1 MDRTEQKETDT
12 IDIRKLTKFQKRQ
25 VISLVDRFLGEN
37 EEIKKEDFYIGPK
50 CGKEHPRITK
60 AGKTK
65 GGKQMYLCHECGHRF
80 VEDIGKPSYSNG
92 MTFLLGEC
100 S

>member
-1 MDRTEQKETDT
+1 M
-12 IDIRKLTKFQKRQ
+12 
-25 VISLVDRFLGEN
+25 
-37 EEIKKEDFYIGPK
+37 
-50 CGKEHPRITK
+50 K

-100 S
+100 SKRIHFRGRHWMRVQGSWVYIFHSTAWSWRHKIMEKMKDLQDDIVLS

>member
-1 MDRTEQKETDT
+1 MKETIMQT
-12 IDIRKLTKFQKRQ
+12 AIC
-25 VISLVDRFLGEN
+25 
-37 EEIKKEDFYIGPK
+37 PK
-50 CGKEHPRITK
+50 CGKEHPRIMK

-80 VEDIGKPSYSNG
+80 VDDIGKPSYSNG

>member
-1 MDRTEQKETDT
+1 MRIKRSK
-12 IDIRKLTKFQKRQ
+12 RKTFTYAPSEARN
-25 VISLVDRFLGEN
+25 I
-37 EEIKKEDFYIGPK
+37 
-50 CGKEHPRITK
+50 PRITK

>member
-25 VISLVDRFLGEN
+25 VISLVDRFLNEN
-37 EEIKKEDFYIGPK
+37 EEIKKEDFYICPK